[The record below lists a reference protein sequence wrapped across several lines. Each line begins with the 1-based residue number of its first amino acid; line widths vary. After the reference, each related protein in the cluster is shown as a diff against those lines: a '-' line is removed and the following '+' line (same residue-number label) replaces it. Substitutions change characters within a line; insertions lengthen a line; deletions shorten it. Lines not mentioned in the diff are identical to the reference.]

1 MELRVAP
8 PEAQHSVGALVW
20 GQGASTD
27 TLFASSEAQIMTD
40 YSGFHAAFDPDQGR
54 RTYEFSAE
62 ESGDAMASDPDGS
75 ALRAQSEIRKLTIS
89 LSTGARLALCTAARD
104 GTHFLRLY
112 DIRRKDG
119 QHPLQTIQLDTFFVG
134 PDSSPSQLEPREGEV
149 RAVSFSPDGLLL
161 AVSRSDD
168 ELHIYDSRFMG
179 RNLEP
184 MRRFVHWEEDCCL
197 GGDRWGIVD
206 AVWVDGWC
214 GRGLGVVTGGSD
226 GEIFYHITP
235 HARPYLFVLLQKGC
249 VRFWDVRR
257 SGDDISNGEVLARPD
272 SDIGHF
278 SVGDPYNGEKP
289 LVVWVYCPKTL
300 LLNLIIL
307 SLAVIMA
314 DAYMFT
320 ITQLFKH
327 CDAASMALC
336 GRCQRIYYLISVE
349 ASVT

>member
-235 HARPYLFVLLQKGC
+235 HARPYLSLCFCKKAAFVSGTYAGRATISRTAKCLRGQTQTSAISPSAILTTEKSHSSCGC
-249 VRFWDVRR
+249 T
-257 SGDDISNGEVLARPD
+257 VLR
-272 SDIGHF
+272 
-278 SVGDPYNGEKP
+278 
-289 LVVWVYCPKTL
+289 
-300 LLNLIIL
+300 
-307 SLAVIMA
+307 
-314 DAYMFT
+314 
-320 ITQLFKH
+320 
-327 CDAASMALC
+327 LC
-336 GRCQRIYYLISVE
+336 S
-349 ASVT
+349 